1 MIYQFSLDINF
12 TTTKIFIL
20 AINIVAWTSLFTTIF
35 WFGCLVVWHI
45 LVLIKVYLVASPM
58 SKTDPFREG
67 YDLALGQD
75 RSNRC
80 RNRGGLRVSGS
91 LSVRSTRNVPS
102 SRDVLVAL
110 LQPALQ
116 ALKII

>member
-1 MIYQFSLDINF
+1 
-12 TTTKIFIL
+12 
-20 AINIVAWTSLFTTIF
+20 
-35 WFGCLVVWHI
+35 
-45 LVLIKVYLVASPM
+45 M
-58 SKTDPFREG
+58 SKMDPFREG
-67 YDLALGQD
+67 YDLTLGQD

-116 ALKII
+116 ALKSI

>member
-1 MIYQFSLDINF
+1 
-12 TTTKIFIL
+12 
-20 AINIVAWTSLFTTIF
+20 
-35 WFGCLVVWHI
+35 
-45 LVLIKVYLVASPM
+45 M

-102 SRDVLVAL
+102 SRDVLVVLMPLVSLACSRSSHIGEWWRYYSRRCRRSRAYDSRTMKQL
-110 LQPALQ
+110 SVSCPNPDAG
-116 ALKII
+116 

>member
-1 MIYQFSLDINF
+1 
-12 TTTKIFIL
+12 
-20 AINIVAWTSLFTTIF
+20 
-35 WFGCLVVWHI
+35 
-45 LVLIKVYLVASPM
+45 M

-67 YDLALGQD
+67 YDLTLGQD

-102 SRDVLVAL
+102 SRDVLVVLMPLVSLACSNSSHNGGATTAGVACA
-110 LQPALQ
+110 QGHMIQ
-116 ALKII
+116 GR